1 MPDFGNIISS
11 RQNEAVKKFRKV
23 FSGMGKHFPTLFA
36 IEGIKLIQEALK
48 EDVDFEA
55 VLIGEGLLR
64 DAAVGPVLWRDLAS
78 RHLPVLVAT
87 DAVLASVSAV
97 AADQGILA
105 LGRRRHWPWE
115 ALFPERTPALIAVA
129 CGIQDPGNLGTLI
142 RTCDATRC
150 TGMITCGGTVDPYH
164 AKVVR
169 ASMGSVFRVPVVE
182 TRTLAESLAL
192 LRAQPLQI
200 IATAPRAPLRHLDID
215 FTKLVAVLFGNEGQ
229 GLPEEAYAAADQTIC
244 VPISDRVDS
253 LNVGIAAAIVLY
265 EAFKQRSA
273 S

>member
-1 MPDFGNIISS
+1 MPNFGNIISS
-11 RQNEAVKKFRKV
+11 RQNEVVKKFRKV

-48 EDVDFEA
+48 EDVDLET
-55 VLIGEGLLR
+55 VLIGEGLLK
-64 DAAVGPVLWRDLAS
+64 DAAVEPALWRELEL

-87 DAVLASVSAV
+87 DAVMASVSAV

-105 LGRRRHWPWE
+105 LGRRRRWPPE
-115 ALFPERTPALIAVA
+115 ALFPERMPALIAVA

-150 TGMITCGGTVDPYH
+150 TGMISYSGTVDPYH

-192 LRAQPLQI
+192 VKARSLQI
-200 IATAPRAPLRHLDID
+200 IATATRAPVRHLDVD
-215 FTKLVAVLFGNEGQ
+215 FTKPVALLFGNEGQ
-229 GLPEEAYAAADQTIC
+229 GLPEEAYAAADQTIG

-265 EAFKQRSA
+265 EAFRQRSTF
-273 S
+273 